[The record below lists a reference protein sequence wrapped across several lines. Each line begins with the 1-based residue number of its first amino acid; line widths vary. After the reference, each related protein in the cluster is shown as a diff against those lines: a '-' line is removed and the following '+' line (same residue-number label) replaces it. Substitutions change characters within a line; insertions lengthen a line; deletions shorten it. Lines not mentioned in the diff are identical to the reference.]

1 MPPQHVPPAA
11 HLNTGL
17 CLPHPFLV
25 CEGEMTGSLNAARCS
40 MASHHVAGSAS
51 GLGHQMPPRSPPVP
65 SAKSRAPKLLSHWG
79 AAPGTGQHQVLLAE
93 THRQKFRHVGVAHP
107 SETLKQPSSTPGR
120 VTCVPAQAEWHGWA
134 LWLVL
139 DRGPASFSPGR
150 GARWLA
156 PCWQYW
162 YRLNMC
168 PIVSALGLKKP
179 AWAAAG
185 VRGCAARCC
194 AWRGRGLGL
203 CCHAWGTPG
212 MFWEAPKGGCGE
224 RCPPSFSAPALPP
237 HAGMLVIT

>member
-25 CEGEMTGSLNAARCS
+25 CEGETTGSLNAARCS

-79 AAPGTGQHQVLLAE
+79 AAPGTGQHQVPPAE

-156 PCWQYW
+156 PHWQYW
-162 YRLNMC
+162 Y
-168 PIVSALGLKKP
+168 
-179 AWAAAG
+179 
-185 VRGCAARCC
+185 
-194 AWRGRGLGL
+194 
-203 CCHAWGTPG
+203 
-212 MFWEAPKGGCGE
+212 
-224 RCPPSFSAPALPP
+224 
-237 HAGMLVIT
+237 